1 MKYGFIG
8 CGNMGGALAKAVSK
22 VTKDILVSDRDEEKA
37 REAAASLGCKVGTND
52 EIATNCDRI
61 FLGVKPQVMQSVLDD
76 IKGILSEKD
85 PIIITMAAGLSMKKI
100 ASFLGYHARII
111 RIMPNTPVLLGAGT
125 TLYSYNDRITDDV
138 IASFVDDMR
147 YSGIVEYLP
156 EELIDAGCSLSGCG
170 PAYMYMMVDAVA
182 EGAVQCGL
190 SREQAIRFAASTM
203 KGAAEMVLN
212 TDEDP
217 EILKQRVCSPGGST
231 IEGVKS
237 LDAHNFRDICIDAIK
252 CAYKRNKELGQ

>member
-1 MKYGFIG
+1 
-8 CGNMGGALAKAVSK
+8 MGGALAKAVSK
-22 VTKDILVSDRDEEKA
+22 VTKDIIVSDRDEAKA
-37 REAAASLGCKVGTND
+37 KEAASALGCKLGTNA
-52 EIATNCDRI
+52 EIAEKCDRI
-61 FLGVKPQVMQSVLDD
+61 FLGVKPQVMQSVLDEVKD
-76 IKGILSEKD
+76 IMKKTD
-85 PIIITMAAGLSMKKI
+85 PVIITMAAGLSMEKI
-100 ASFLGYHARII
+100 RNFLGYDARII

-125 TLYSYNDRITDDV
+125 TLYSYNSRITDD
-138 IASFVDDMR
+138 IIKSFVDDMK

-190 SREQAIRFAASTM
+190 SREQAIKFAASTM

-212 TDEDP
+212 TGEDP

-237 LDAHNFRDICIDAIK
+237 LDANHFRDICIEAIK